1 MNTDDKAKIIFYD
14 GNCLLC
20 NRSVEF
26 IIRRDPGKQFR
37 FSHLQTDYARR
48 LLKGRSFDKN
58 AIPDSI
64 VLYEKGS
71 LYLKS
76 TAALRIARHLSGL
89 WPILYIFILIPAL
102 LRDGLYDFI
111 ARHRYRWFGEVKS
124 CRLVDQAMKD
134 RFII

>member
-1 MNTDDKAKIIFYD
+1 MNKDNGAKIIFYD

-26 IIRRDPGKQFR
+26 IIRRDPDKQFR
-37 FSHLQTDYARR
+37 FSHLQSDYAQR
-48 LLKGRSFDKN
+48 LLDDRSLDKSN
-58 AIPDSI
+58 HPDSI

-71 LYLKS
+71 LYFKS

-89 WPILYIFILIPAL
+89 WPILYIFVLIPAF